1 MPKPLP
7 LLRGE
12 ITYSTAKLEEVN
24 VLHRLRYCDQRD
36 EFFAYILENRKW
48 IEMIVAHHLNL
59 GSSNECRVAD
69 FGDWQHGSFNLCVPV
84 YVNTWKEKQQPGSR
98 VLLRLPLPYRVG
110 DAFRP
115 GNGDEKIRCEAG
127 TYAWL
132 EQNCPDIPI
141 PRLYGFATSTG
152 ETFTRLQILPFF
164 TRCFASIRRKLLA
177 FLGKP
182 TPTQYVRH
190 QPPSSIP
197 SSRIM
202 GSGYLLIE
210 YIEDEQGE
218 MLSKS
223 WSEKHH
229 EAELR
234 MNLFQSLSRILL
246 SITRIR
252 LSKIGSF
259 VIDQSGFLCLANR
272 PLSLEIQDLENEKI
286 PTSIPRGCTY
296 STVDSY
302 ATAMLHMHD
311 SRLRYQPNAINNL
324 GDYLYQ
330 TSALTAMRA
339 VFPSFF
345 RPEFRH
351 GPFVFW
357 LTDLH
362 QSNIFVDKDWH
373 ITCLVDLEWAC
384 TRPIEMLRTP
394 TWLTDKAV
402 DEIAVEAEGYD
413 DMRREFINVLVA
425 EEQKVEAARV
435 QNSST
440 TLKGGRAIGAV
451 DETAQIPDTYDEI
464 DAVGDTYKTQ
474 LSATM
479 EENWESGAF
488 WYSLA
493 LASPTGLFSV
503 FYKQVQP
510 RFLRYSHDDDGF
522 QQVMPWYWSQDFV
535 KIGKSK
541 IADRSDY
548 DLQLEKAF
556 RVEGL

>member
-1 MPKPLP
+1 MPKARP

-12 ITYSTAKLEEVN
+12 ITYSTAKTEEVN
-24 VLHRLRYCDQRD
+24 VLHRLRYPDQRD
-36 EFFAYILENRKW
+36 EFFAYILEKRNW
-48 IEMIVAHHLNL
+48 IEAVVAHHLNL
-59 GSSNECRVAD
+59 ESPNQCRMAD
-69 FGDWQHGSFNLCVPV
+69 FGNWQHGSFNLCVPV
-84 YVNTWKEKQQPGSR
+84 NVNTWKQKQQPGNC
-98 VLLRLPLPYRVG
+98 VLFRLPLPYRVG

-152 ETFTRLQILPFF
+152 ETFTRLQNLPFL
-164 TRCFASIRRKLLA
+164 TRCFEYIRRKLLA
-177 FLGKP
+177 VLGKP

-190 QPPSSIP
+190 QPPSSI
-197 SSRIM
+197 SSDQIM

-210 YIEDEQGE
+210 YIEEEQGE
-218 MLSKS
+218 MLSNS
-223 WSEKHH
+223 WPEKHM
-229 EAELR
+229 EARLR
-234 MNLFQSLSRILL
+234 MNLFRSLSRILL

-259 VIDQSGFLCLANR
+259 VIDRSGFLRLANR
-272 PLSLEIQDLENEKI
+272 PLSLEIQDLENEEI

-302 ATAMLHMHD
+302 ATALLHMHD
-311 SRLRYQPNAINNL
+311 SRLRHQPNAINDL
-324 GDYLYQ
+324 EDYLYQ
-330 TSALTAMRA
+330 TSALTAMRTA
-339 VFPSFF
+339 FPSFF
-345 RPEFRH
+345 RSELRH
-351 GPFVFW
+351 GPFVLM

-394 TWLTDKAV
+394 TWLTNKAV
-402 DEIAVEAEGYD
+402 DEIAEEAEEYD
-413 DMRREFINVLVA
+413 IRRREFINVLAA
-425 EEQKVEAARV
+425 EEQKVEAV
-435 QNSST
+435 HPQQPST
-440 TLKGGRAIGAV
+440 TPKGSWAMRAV
-451 DETAQIPDTYDEI
+451 DEIIETPDACDEMYAAGVTYE
-464 DAVGDTYKTQ
+464 TR
-474 LSATM
+474 LSTIM
-479 EENWESGAF
+479 KESWESGAF

-510 RFLRYSHDDDGF
+510 RFLRYCPDHDGF

-535 KIGKSK
+535 KIGPRK
-541 IADRSDY
+541 IADKTDY
-548 DLQLEKAF
+548 DLRLKEAF
-556 RVEGL
+556 GIED